1 MKFRVQIS
9 EHLEHRR
16 EHGLIAR
23 VLRTVVP
30 GYNDPLHQ
38 VKRPPFHFP
47 IPMTIFLR
55 RSWRPFHHALH
66 GPPPPWRTGEAFVS
80 P

>member
-16 EHGLIAR
+16 KHGLIAR

-38 VKRPPFHFP
+38 VKRPPFRFP
-47 IPMTIFLR
+47 IP
-55 RSWRPFHHALH
+55 
-66 GPPPPWRTGEAFVS
+66 V
-80 P
+80 